1 MKKILLIEDN
11 KDVRENTSEILGL
24 ANYNVVTAANGKIGV
39 DLAGKEM
46 PDLII
51 CDIMM
56 PELDGYGVLYLLSK
70 NAVTAGIPFIFLTA
84 KAEKSD
90 MRKGM
95 SMGADDYLTKPF
107 EEMELLNA
115 VEARLKKN
123 EVFKKEFSRN
133 VEGLN
138 DFLAHAKGLEE
149 LSKLSFDR
157 KVHHFKKKEM
167 VYMEGDEPS
176 GIVFINKGKVKTFK
190 TNNDGKDFITGMYTD
205 GDFIGYNDLI
215 EGKDYRESAEALDDV
230 DVCIIPK
237 QDFFS
242 LLYSNRDV
250 AAKFIKMLSN
260 NLQETEERLMN
271 LAYNSVRKRVADTLL
286 TLHLR
291 YQKKGEKNSSFSVS
305 REDLASMVGTATES
319 VIRTLSDFRD
329 ERLIEIRDKQI
340 VILSGKKKKSDS
352 MMSRFFYCT
361 SSTELNQSLRQHCI
375 GNFYKATNVCAFH
388 VVDITIFISVLLA
401 SCVNAFHNAMQTL
414 VNFFASP
421 GETKRVLTHF

>member
-11 KDVRENTSEILGL
+11 QQMRENTSEILEL
-24 ANYNVVTAANGKIGV
+24 ANYNVHTAPNGKAGV
-39 DLAGKEM
+39 DLALKEV

-70 NAVTAGIPFIFLTA
+70 NPITSGIPFIFLTA

-115 VEARLKKN
+115 IEARIRKN
-123 EVFKKEFSRN
+123 EVFKKEFAKN

-138 DFLAHAKGLEE
+138 EFLANAKGLEE
-149 LSKLSFDR
+149 LTRLSADR
-157 KVHHFKKKEM
+157 KPHHFKKKDAI
-167 VYMEGDEPS
+167 YMEGDEVN
-176 GIVFINKGKVKTFK
+176 GIIFINKGKIKTFK
-190 TNNDGKDFITGMYTD
+190 SNNDGKEFITGIHSA

-215 EGKDYRESAEALDDV
+215 EDVEHRETAEALEDCEV
-230 DVCIIPK
+230 VIIPR

-260 NLQETEERLMN
+260 NLLEKEERLLN
-271 LAYNSVRKRVADTLL
+271 LAYNSVRKRVADALL
-286 TLHLR
+286 TLQNR
-291 YQKKGEKNSSFSVS
+291 YTLNGLPQPFAVS

-319 VIRTLSDFRD
+319 VIRTLSDFK
-329 ERLIEIRDKQI
+329 EEKLIEIKEKNI
-340 VILSGKKKKSDS
+340 VISNGEK
-352 MMSRFFYCT
+352 
-361 SSTELNQSLRQHCI
+361 
-375 GNFYKATNVCAFH
+375 
-388 VVDITIFISVLLA
+388 LA
-401 SCVNAFHNAMQTL
+401 RLKN
-414 VNFFASP
+414 
-421 GETKRVLTHF
+421 